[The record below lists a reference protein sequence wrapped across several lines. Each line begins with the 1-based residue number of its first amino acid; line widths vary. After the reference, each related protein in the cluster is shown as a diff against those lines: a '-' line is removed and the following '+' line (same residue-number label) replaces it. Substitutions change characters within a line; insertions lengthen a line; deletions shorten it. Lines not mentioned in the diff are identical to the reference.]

1 MRESKRQADWLPDP
15 GCIPLSDTPTL
26 APIAPLWRRVA
37 AFLMDAVL
45 LALGGFLIGALF
57 YDALAQMGFAAR
69 LVGFGLSLLYF
80 GLLDSRVGDGRSI
93 GKRLFG
99 LRLVGRDGLPVG
111 LSRAGLR
118 YGVLALAWF
127 LNGAPVDADAFAGDS
142 PAQLV
147 LAVLGAVAVFGLA
160 LSLLYLLLFNRHTRQ
175 SLHDLLSGCY
185 VVMDSGGAPAASGLW
200 RGHIVVVALLLLGSI
215 AIPLGMKQMSQTPAF
230 VAMMQVQR
238 AVAQEPGVSEVSIQ
252 IGTAARS
259 APDANTQPRHSLS
272 ILARSRVHDEPQHL
286 AQRLANRALDALPE
300 VATLDL
306 IGVHTYYGY
315 DIGIARKITAY
326 SLMQTPMQW
335 RQRID
340 TDTPD
345 PDEDVELPVPPA
357 EPAEAP

>member
-1 MRESKRQADWLPDP
+1 LEN
-15 GCIPLSDTPTL
+15 PLSEIPPATAT

-57 YDALAQMGFAAR
+57 YDALAQMGFRAR
-69 LVGFGLSLLYF
+69 IVGFVVSLLYF

-99 LRLVGRDGLPVG
+99 LRLVGRDGNTVG
-111 LSRAGLR
+111 VVRAALR
-118 YGVLALAWF
+118 YSVLAIAWF
-127 LNGAPVDADAFAGDS
+127 MNGAPMESDAFAGDS
-142 PAQLV
+142 PAQM
-147 LAVLGAVAVFGLA
+147 AVAILGSVTVFGLA
-160 LSLLYLLLFNRHTRQ
+160 LALLYLLLFNRHTRQ
-175 SLHDLLSGCY
+175 SLHDLLSRCY
-185 VVMDSGGAPAASGLW
+185 VVMDGGGAPAASGFW
-200 RGHIVVVALLLLGSI
+200 RGHIVVVVLLLLGSM
-215 AIPLGMKQMSQTPAF
+215 AIPLAMKQISQTPAF
-230 VAMMQVQR
+230 VAMLQVQR

-252 IGTAARS
+252 IGTAERT
-259 APDANTQPRHSLS
+259 APDTRTEPQHSLS
-272 ILARSRVHDEPQHL
+272 ILARSQLHDEPQHL

-315 DIGIARKITAY
+315 DIGIARKITVY

-340 TDTPD
+340 TDTPE
-345 PDEDVELPVPPA
+345 PDADVEVPA
-357 EPAEAP
+357 APQ